1 MSTLLVNKQL
11 QLTLDCPSM
20 YPELFVCQTCK
31 FLTMQWQFKKPFGL
45 LIILGANQTIT
56 WITRSNSL
64 FILHLR
70 ENHSSNEVQKAELKL
85 SDFLNHT
92 MFDKDHPHVQLVVNN
107 DIPVLAI
114 ETVFLKIIENWWIK
128 WIYFCPATNWNKKSS
143 YYSWRTYING
153 IHSTLESCHRDW
165 TAESIHGNAKIRM
178 YGSENSWF
186 LKLRQNG
193 SIHARKSA
201 GILLCWKAT
210 IKLWS

>member
-1 MSTLLVNKQL
+1 MEYMWPLSQQNPQ
-11 QLTLDCPSM
+11 QF
-20 YPELFVCQTCK
+20 FVVFYEDLKKVSEFWTIDSASSCVMRNW
-31 FLTMQWQFKKPFGL
+31 FWQ
-45 LIILGANQTIT
+45 
-56 WITRSNSL
+56 
-64 FILHLR
+64 
-70 ENHSSNEVQKAELKL
+70 NHSRKLEFLRNYTTIRAISCELWYTCTCYC
-85 SDFLNHT
+85 NHII
-92 MFDKDHPHVQLVVNN
+92 KNN
-107 DIPVLAI
+107 
-114 ETVFLKIIENWWIK
+114 KNWWIK